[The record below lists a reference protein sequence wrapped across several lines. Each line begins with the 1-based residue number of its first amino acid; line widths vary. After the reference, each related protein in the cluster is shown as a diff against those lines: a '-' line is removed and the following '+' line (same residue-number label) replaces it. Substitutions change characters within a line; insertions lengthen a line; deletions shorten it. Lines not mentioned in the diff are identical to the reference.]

1 MLVGGDAPLGRGVV
15 RRGLERPPEG
25 EELSEVYELLGIHPS
40 FSAAGA
46 RAGGAGL
53 SWPSRLVQQAQ
64 LLQFGVEFA
73 GGLTLLR
80 FCFTQ
85 EDRRK
90 YAFYFQWRC
99 FDLRP
104 EWRVFLHFLN
114 PAGEISFQGD
124 HSLGEAAPDASGLLY
139 VRQAVQVPAEAPEG
153 RYRIR
158 LGVWTPERREHLP
171 LLRHR
176 GCRREAPGWC
186 HDAVLLGSLRV

>member
-15 RRGLERPPEG
+15 RRGLEAPPEG
-25 EELSEVYELLGIHPS
+25 EDFSEVYQLLGIHPS

-46 RAGGAGL
+46 HAGRTGL

-104 EWRVFLHFLN
+104 EWRVVARVSV
-114 PAGEISFQGD
+114 AGI
-124 HSLGEAAPDASGLLY
+124 ALL
-139 VRQAVQVPAEAPEG
+139 VR
-153 RYRIR
+153 
-158 LGVWTPERREHLP
+158 
-171 LLRHR
+171 LLRVHR
-176 GCRREAPGWC
+176 RYLSPGELC
-186 HDAVLLGSLRV
+186 GR